1 MSDGRLFGIVTVGL
15 LAVNALGTGAQRD
28 SPPDAPDADA
38 LAGSWTLVSYT
49 RATSGGNTIYPFGKD
64 GFGRLIYQRN
74 GTMALVLMRRDRTK
88 LSRNWSDLT
97 PEDSHAIIREFFAY
111 SGTYTVDSRSGTVI
125 HHVEACSNPGWV
137 GVDQVR
143 KIERIGK
150 NRIVLRPAE
159 SPASEVIWQREP

>member
-1 MSDGRLFGIVTVGL
+1 MSDGRLFGIVAVGL
-15 LAVNALGTGAQRD
+15 LAVYTLGTGAQRD
-28 SPPDAPDADA
+28 SSPDADA

-49 RATSGGNTIYPFGKD
+49 RTAGGGNTIFPFGKD

-88 LSRNWSDLT
+88 SSRNWSNLT

-111 SGTYTVDSRSGTVI
+111 SGTYVADSRNGTVT
-125 HHVEACSNPGWV
+125 HRVEACSNPDWV

-143 KIERIGK
+143 KIERLGRD
-150 NRIVLRPAE
+150 RIVLRPAE
-159 SPASEVIWQREP
+159 SPSSEVVWQREP